1 MAWLGATVASR
12 YPAGRATAGRLCHD
26 AGMNRPYKQVDVFT
40 SVPYRGNA
48 LAVVL
53 DGEGLGDADMLRF
66 ANWTNLAETTF
77 ILPPTRPGADYRVRI
92 FTTTTELPFAGHPTL
107 GTAHAWLEAGGR
119 SARPG
124 VLVQECGAGLIEV
137 RTGSDAG
144 DDTGRRLALKA
155 PPLVRSGPLEEDVL
169 EWALGGLGLRPE
181 DVLDHQWVANGPQWA
196 GLLLR
201 DADAVLAL
209 EPDFTALEGLEVGVI
224 GAHATP
230 GTRAAGYGGEGRQRP
245 KGARAELEPLPV
257 RHRTGRAGAF
267 EAAVST
273 APADYEVRAFCP
285 GEGLPEDPVTGSL
298 NAGLAQWLIPAGLAP
313 ENYTVRQ
320 GTRLG
325 RDGHVEVSSD
335 AEGVWIAGQ
344 AVTCIDGTMRSH

>member
-1 MAWLGATVASR
+1 ME
-12 YPAGRATAGRLCHD
+12 
-26 AGMNRPYKQVDVFT
+26 RPYKQVDVFT

-53 DGEGLGDADMLRF
+53 DGAGLSEADMLRF

-77 ILPPTRPGADYRVRI
+77 ILPPTQAGADYRVRI

-119 SARPG
+119 SSRPG
-124 VLVQECGAGLIEV
+124 VVVQECAAGLIEI
-137 RTGSDAG
+137 RTEADP
-144 DDTGRRLALKA
+144 DDDGRRLALKA
-155 PPLVRSGPLEEDVL
+155 PPLVRTGPLEDDVL
-169 EWALGGLGLRPE
+169 EWALSGLGLVAG
-181 DVLDHQWVANGPQWA
+181 DVLGHQWVANGPLWA

-209 EPDFTALEGLEVGVI
+209 EPDFAVLEGLEVGVI
-224 GAHATP
+224 GPHTSA
-230 GTRAAGYGGEGRQRP
+230 GSSAAGYGDERAERP
-245 KGARAELEPLPV
+245 KGARAELEPLP
-257 RHRTGRAGAF
+257 GRPGRDDAGVF
-267 EAAVST
+267 QAVVAT

-298 NAGLAQWLIPAGLAP
+298 NAGLAQWLIPAGLVP
-313 ENYTVRQ
+313 ESYTVRQ

-325 RDGHVEVSSD
+325 RAGHVQVFTD
-335 AEGVWIAGQ
+335 DGGVWIAGQ
-344 AVTCIDGTMRSH
+344 AVTCIDGTMRTR